1 MRSSGGEVEQSDV
14 FEAPGCSEDDVQ
26 RALLTVAVLDYDDGD
41 DEFTEGIQEQ
51 LDVVTTW
58 WSTTGPL
65 PAFRQY
71 FPDEPLQ
78 TRNDVEDYLRKHNVR
93 EMSGHALVVFVTGHG
108 VAGASRSHYLQLPG
122 SAKNRNLATSVRTTD
137 IVVTA
142 LDSHVDNVLVIV
154 NTCYAGQINAELA
167 ALWAD
172 ISPQRRESCQLDVL
186 VTCGHDKPT
195 QVRRFSGLLRD
206 AFDRLRTN
214 AGVTTPH
221 LSVVEFMA
229 EFERGLKTQQ
239 ARKQHRLHRLIDG
252 SGTLAP
258 TPCIPNP
265 GYRHVRESIVG
276 SDGQAISAGD
286 GYWFDRATGRI
297 QDDDVGWYF
306 QGRDRL
312 NRKVTSFLDGS
323 RSRGV
328 LMVTGVAGSGKS
340 AVLARAVVLSDPDFR
355 QQPICKTVLEAV
367 PPDSVPPVS
376 SVTAAVLA
384 RHKSAAEVAAD
395 ILTALGGTPEVP
407 GSTRDPV
414 IVWTRQITGILRTR
428 IGQTSII
435 VDGLDE
441 TDERYRIVN
450 DVLAPL
456 SEFCAPVLPF
466 VPDQHREHIAA
477 PGGLCLLIG
486 VRSSR
491 PVTAE
496 VTASFVM
503 EERGLLEMLRE
514 LFPTAETERTDDKN
528 SEGDIVRYLAALMA
542 DGKRPK
548 AAQKA
553 AVLVAPQVWP
563 SFIDARIAGEQ
574 LKHDDDPVA
583 TAQRPEW
590 KAMLSVGT
598 TGLLQRDLQLVA
610 DDGLPSDVAHALLRA
625 AAFAGGAGV
634 PWAFIWPRM
643 AETLLGRKLENWDEM
658 IIKLLNGR
666 LNGYLTHDHQDDRR
680 VYRPAHEALNE
691 ALLAGTLWNNGVSA

>member
-1 MRSSGGEVEQSDV
+1 M
-14 FEAPGCSEDDVQ
+14 Q
-26 RALLTVAVLDYDDGD
+26 RALFTVAVLDYGDGD

-51 LDVVTTW
+51 LDVVSTW
-58 WSTTGPL
+58 WSTVGPL

-71 FPDEPLQ
+71 LPDEPLQ

-108 VAGASRSHYLQLPG
+108 VAGGSRSHYLQLPG
-122 SAKNRNLATSVRTTD
+122 SSKNRNLATSVRTTE
-137 IVVTA
+137 IVAAA

-154 NTCYAGQINAELA
+154 NTCYAGQIQAELA

-172 ISPQRRESCQLDVL
+172 VSAQRRETCQLDVL
-186 VTCGHDKPT
+186 VTCGHDQPV
-195 QVRRFSGLLRD
+195 QVRRFPSLLRS
-206 AFDRLRTN
+206 AFERLRTN
-214 AGVTTPH
+214 AGITTPH

-239 ARKQHRLHRLIDG
+239 ARKLHRLQRVIDG

-276 SDGQAISAGD
+276 TDGRATGASDS
-286 GYWFDRATGRI
+286 YWFDRATGRT

-306 QGRDRL
+306 RGRDRL

-340 AVLARAVVLSDPDFR
+340 AVLARAVVLSDPSFR
-355 QQPICKTVLEAV
+355 QQPMCKTVLETAPPETV
-367 PPDSVPPVS
+367 PPPS

-384 RHKSAAEVAAD
+384 RHKSAAEVAED

-407 GSTRDPV
+407 GSTRDAV
-414 IVWTRQITGILRTR
+414 IVWTQQIVDILRTR
-428 IGQTSII
+428 TGPTSIV

-456 SEFCAPVLPF
+456 SEFCALPF
-466 VPDQHREHIAA
+466 VPSQHYGRTTAS
-477 PGGLCLLIG
+477 GGVCLLIG

-491 PVTAE
+491 PVAAD
-496 VTASFVM
+496 VAASFVM
-503 EERGLLEMLRE
+503 EERGLLETLRE
-514 LFPTAETERTDDKN
+514 LFPTAEVERTDDEN
-528 SEGDIVRYLAALMA
+528 SADDIVRYLAALMA
-542 DGKRPK
+542 DSKHPEAAEK
-548 AAQKA
+548 AAA
-553 AVLVAPQVWP
+553 LVALQVWP

-574 LKHDDDPVA
+574 LKYDDDPVA
-583 TAQRPEW
+583 TVQRPEW
-590 KAMLSVGT
+590 RAMLRLGT
-598 TGLLQRDLQLVA
+598 IGLLQRDLQLVA
-610 DDGLPSDVAHALLRA
+610 DDGLPPDVAHALLQA

-634 PWAFIWPRM
+634 PWALIWPRM

-658 IIKLLNGR
+658 IVKLLNGR

-691 ALLAGTLWNNGVSA
+691 ALLAGTLWNSGGSA

>member
-1 MRSSGGEVEQSDV
+1 MRSAGGEVEQSDV
-14 FEAPGCSEDDVQ
+14 FGASGCLETDVE
-26 RALLTVAVLDYDDGD
+26 RALFTVAVLDYGDGD

-51 LDVVTTW
+51 LDVVRTW
-58 WSTTGPL
+58 WSTAGPM

-71 FPDEPLQ
+71 LPDEPLE
-78 TRNDVEDYLRKHNVR
+78 TRNDVEDYLRQHNVR
-93 EMSGHALVVFVTGHG
+93 DMGGHALVVFITGHG
-108 VAGASRSHYLQLPG
+108 VAGASRNHYLQLPG
-122 SAKNRNLATSVRTTD
+122 SARNRNLATSIRTTD
-137 IVVTA
+137 IVVAA
-142 LDSHVDNVLVIV
+142 LDSRVDNVLVIV
-154 NTCYAGQINAELA
+154 NTCYAGQIHAELA
-167 ALWAD
+167 GLWAD
-172 ISPQRRESCQLDVL
+172 VSSRRRESCQLDVL
-186 VTCGHDKPT
+186 VTCGHDQPV
-195 QVRRFSGLLRD
+195 QVRRFPGLLRG
-206 AFDRLRTN
+206 AFERLRTN
-214 AGVTTPH
+214 AGITTPH

-229 EFERGLKTQQ
+229 EFERGLQTQQ
-239 ARKQHRLHRLIDG
+239 ARKRHRLHRLIDG

-276 SDGQAISAGD
+276 ADGKATGAGD
-286 GYWFDRATGRI
+286 GYWFDRATGRT
-297 QDDDVGWYF
+297 QEDDAGWYF

-312 NRKVTSFLDGS
+312 NRKIASFLGGS
-323 RSRGV
+323 PSRGV

-340 AVLARAVVLSDPDFR
+340 AVLARAVVLSDPVFR
-355 QQPICKTVLEAV
+355 QQPMCKTVLETASPDTL
-367 PPDSVPPVS
+367 PPPS
-376 SVTAAVLA
+376 SVTAAILA

-414 IVWTRQITGILRTR
+414 IVWTQQIADILRTR
-428 IGQTSII
+428 TGLTSII

-441 TDERYRIVN
+441 TDERYRIVH

-466 VPDQHREHIAA
+466 VPDQHHEHTAA
-477 PGGLCLLIG
+477 PKGLCLLIG

-491 PVTAE
+491 PVAPD
-496 VTASFVM
+496 VTAPFVA
-503 EERGLLEMLRE
+503 EERGLLEVLRE
-514 LFPTAETERTDDKN
+514 LFPTAEIERTDDEN
-528 SEGDIVRYLAALMA
+528 SQDDIVRYLAALMA
-542 DGKRPK
+542 DGKNPE
-548 AAQKA
+548 AADNA
-553 AVLVAPQVWP
+553 AALVAPQVWP

-574 LKHDDDPVA
+574 LKHDGDPVA

-590 KAMLSVGT
+590 KTMLSLGT
-598 TGLLQRDLQLVA
+598 TGLLQRDLQSVA

-634 PWAFIWPRM
+634 PWALIWPRM

-658 IIKLLNGR
+658 IMKLLNGR

-691 ALLAGTLWNNGVSA
+691 ALLAGTLWSSGGSA